1 MSEVGQDCFMIFRY
15 FPLLVSLQLYRTA
28 RATHPLI
35 TLSLTIGLLFASTV
49 ILVRKVSKSMDV
61 WDGETYEK
69 QMLAGFPKL
78 LPPR

>member
-1 MSEVGQDCFMIFRY
+1 MIFRY
-15 FPLLVSLQLYRTA
+15 FLLLVSLQLYRTA

-61 WDGETYEK
+61 GMERRARSRCW
-69 QMLAGFPKL
+69 LAF
-78 LPPR
+78 